1 MSLPEL
7 DEAPLRDDEHP
18 GTAPEGRPARPVRD
32 SGPRRRALLRRRFMA
47 LFIGL
52 VLLALLVIGTRSCLD
67 ARQNR
72 ALSEYARD
80 VDAVSIESAQQSRSL
95 FGLLRGGGGKE
106 AVEIQSTVNGFRA
119 QADLLLDRARALD
132 APDPLAS
139 ANRFLVYALEF
150 RRDGLARL
158 AAELPTALGEEGRE
172 AATDRITRNMRNFL
186 ASDVLFSQRV
196 APQLHQGLRQLDL
209 AAEAPPAR
217 NFLPAISWLEA
228 STVSERLAALR
239 EGPGEAG
246 AAAREL
252 ALGVVTA
259 GGETLSESSPVQ
271 VTAAQDL
278 AFSVQVENDGAVPE
292 EEVKATV
299 SITGGPA
306 PLAVERTLESIP
318 AGGSE
323 TVTLPLADTPPTG
336 RPVTVEVRVDSAEG
350 EGRTDDNRSSFP
362 ATFVPG

>member
-1 MSLPEL
+1 M
-7 DEAPLRDDEHP
+7 R
-18 GTAPEGRPARPVRD
+18 T
-32 SGPRRRALLRRRFMA
+32 SGPERRALLRRRLVA
-47 LFIGL
+47 LGLGL
-52 VLLALLVIGTRSCLD
+52 VLLVLLVIGTRGCLN
-67 ARQNR
+67 AREDR

-80 VDAVSIESAQQSRSL
+80 VDAVSVESAQQSRSL

-119 QADLLLDRARALD
+119 QADLLLDRARGLE
-132 APDPLAS
+132 APDQLGS

-150 RRDGLARL
+150 RRDGLAQL
-158 AAELPTALGEEGRE
+158 AAELPTALGEEGRD
-172 AATDRITRNMRNFL
+172 AATTRITRNMRNFL
-186 ASDVLFSQRV
+186 ASDVLFAQRV
-196 APQLHQGLRQLDL
+196 APEVREGLRRRDLGDEVPRAREYLPSLD
-209 AAEAPPAR
+209 
-217 NFLPAISWLEA
+217 WLQE

-239 EGPGEAG
+239 AGPGETGAG
-246 AAAREL
+246 ARGL

-299 SITGGPA
+299 TITGGPA
-306 PLAVERTLESIP
+306 PLAVERTLETIP

-323 TVTLPLADTPPTG
+323 TVSLPLADTPPTG
-336 RPVTVEVRVDSAEG
+336 RPVTVEVRVESVQG
-350 EGRTDDNRSSFP
+350 EGHTDDNRSSFP
-362 ATFVPG
+362 TTFVPG

>member
-1 MSLPEL
+1 M
-7 DEAPLRDDEHP
+7 R
-18 GTAPEGRPARPVRD
+18 T
-32 SGPRRRALLRRRFMA
+32 SGPRRRALLRRR
-47 LFIGL
+47 
-52 VLLALLVIGTRSCLD
+52 LLALGLGLGLLVLLVIGTRGCLN
-67 ARQNR
+67 ARQDR

-80 VDAVSIESAQQSRSL
+80 VHAISTESAQQSRSL

-119 QADLLLDRARALD
+119 QSDLLLDRARGLEP
-132 APDPLAS
+132 PDRLGS

-158 AAELPTALGEEGRE
+158 AAELPTALGEEGRD
-172 AATDRITRNMRNFL
+172 AATARITRSMRSFL
-186 ASDVLFSQRV
+186 VSDVLYSQRV
-196 APQLHQGLRQLDL
+196 APQVREGLRRRDL
-209 AAEAPPAR
+209 AHEAGPRAR
-217 NFLPAISWLEA
+217 DFLPSIDWLQQ
-228 STVSERLAALR
+228 STVSDRLAALR

-246 AAAREL
+246 AAARGL

-259 GGETLSESSPVQ
+259 GGETLTESSPVQ

-278 AFSVQVENDGAVPE
+278 AFSVQVENEGAVPE
-292 EEVKATV
+292 EEVKAKVT
-299 SITGGPA
+299 ITGGPA

-350 EGRTDDNRSSFP
+350 EGHTDDNQSSFP